1 MDMERFTYF
10 WRKIRDKGMRSPFF
24 RFKQFTIWH
33 DRCAMKVGTDGV
45 LLGAWVSLRQVRN
58 VLDIGTGSGLIALM
72 IAQRCP
78 AQVTGIDIDSDAIGQ
93 AGENALASPWSGRI
107 RFCQADA
114 GAFQGGVYDTIVSN
128 PPYFRERV
136 HCPDGQRNAAR
147 HTESLTFECLLDAVA
162 RLMSEDGSF
171 SVILPAE
178 AGERFI
184 TLAAERHL
192 YLLRRTYVHTKPSAS
207 PKRVLMTFV
216 RTIQA
221 CETTHL
227 TLEESPKVYSR
238 EYIGLVGDF
247 YLNINA

>member
-1 MDMERFTYF
+1 MDVERFTYF

-45 LLGAWVSLRQVRN
+45 LLGAWVSLRQARN

-72 IAQRCP
+72 IAQRCQ

-128 PPYFRERV
+128 PRV
-136 HCPDGQRNAAR
+136 
-147 HTESLTFECLLDAVA
+147 
-162 RLMSEDGSF
+162 
-171 SVILPAE
+171 
-178 AGERFI
+178 
-184 TLAAERHL
+184 
-192 YLLRRTYVHTKPSAS
+192 
-207 PKRVLMTFV
+207 
-216 RTIQA
+216 
-221 CETTHL
+221 
-227 TLEESPKVYSR
+227 
-238 EYIGLVGDF
+238 
-247 YLNINA
+247 

>member
-1 MDMERFTYF
+1 
-10 WRKIRDKGMRSPFF
+10 MRNPFF
-24 RFKQFTIWH
+24 RFKQFTVWH

-45 LLGAWVSLRQVRN
+45 LLGAWVSLDQARN

-72 IAQRCP
+72 IAQRCL
-78 AQVTGIDIDSDAIGQ
+78 AQITGIDIDADAIEQ
-93 AGENALASPWSGRI
+93 AGENASASPWGNRI
-107 RFCQADA
+107 RFYQADA
-114 GAFQGGVYDTIVSN
+114 NSFQNGVYDTIVSN

-147 HTESLTFECLLDAVA
+147 HTESLTFENLLNAVV
-162 RLMSEDGSF
+162 RLMSEGGNF
-171 SVILPAE
+171 SVILPME

-192 YLLRRTYVHTKPSAS
+192 YLLRRTYVHTKPSVS

-221 CETTHL
+221 CDTAHL
-227 TLEESPKVYSR
+227 IIEESPRVYSP
-238 EYIGLVGDF
+238 EYAKLVGDF
-247 YLNINA
+247 YLNLSV